1 MITLHQRF
9 TRLLQ
14 RLRPALCALCALLLG
29 MPVAQAATLE
39 VGSSAP
45 DFALAGTDGTVRLA
59 DYRGKTVY
67 LDFWA
72 SWCGPCK
79 QSFPWMNT
87 LQERYALQG
96 LQVIAVNL
104 DARPD
109 DARSFLASVPARFT
123 IAYDAAGV
131 SAQQYHIKGMPSSI
145 LIGPDGKVLSVH
157 AGFNAAARAELE
169 QQIILALGVT
179 P

>member
-1 MITLHQRF
+1 MITLHQRL

-14 RLRPALCALCALLLG
+14 RLRPALCALLLG

-45 DFALAGTDGTVRLA
+45 DFALAGTDGTVRLT

-79 QSFPWMNT
+79 QSFPWMNS
-87 LQERYALQG
+87 LQERYAQQG

-109 DARSFLASVPARFT
+109 DARSFLASVPASFT